1 MHALGV
7 NAALTNV
14 NHTAIEP
21 CNYSFPPTTF
31 LEAIALAA
39 TFTDIVLGTLPEAQT
54 VFATDGGDETTL
66 VKLFGS
72 VLAQEGEQ
80 VGFFRFTQKKTPS
93 AAPFLTG
100 GSPAF
105 AFSALKLFIVPDSC
119 PQPLSTINIPSFG
132 PLNVLGQPQAKESML
147 QYSINGEISSSTH
160 SIVYISGQ
168 NLPVTVP
175 IWDVAIAAGVT
186 TFKANFPFQ
195 TGFAHGLTIAAVVK
209 EVGTAYP
216 TPDAVAAATVYG
228 PGLIEV
234 G

>member
-1 MHALGV
+1 MGV
-7 NAALTNV
+7 NGILTNT

-21 CNYSFPPTTF
+21 CKYQFPVTTF
-31 LEAIALAA
+31 LEAISLAA
-39 TFTDIVLGTLPEAQT
+39 TFTDVVLGTLPEAQT
-54 VFATDGGDETTL
+54 LFGIDGGEETPL

-105 AFSALKLFIVPDSC
+105 AFSALQLFIVPNSC
-119 PQPLSTINIPSFG
+119 PQPLSAINIPSFS
-132 PLNVLGQPQAKESML
+132 PLNVLSQPQAKNSTLE
-147 QYSINGEISSSTH
+147 YSVMGMGKVSSSAN
-160 SIVYISGQ
+160 SLVYISGQ

-175 IWDVAIAAGVT
+175 ITDVTVVDGVT
-186 TFKANFPFQ
+186 GFKASFPFES
-195 TGFAHGLTIAAVVK
+195 GFANGLTIAAMVK
-209 EVGTAYP
+209 EVGKAYA
-216 TPDAVAAATVYG
+216 TPDDVAAATVYG